1 MFKVA
6 GYSFVGQ
13 RKKTNQDSCL
23 AEVAMTPFGDT
34 CLLAVCDG
42 VGGLSAGEI
51 ASSSVIHWLDRW
63 FVESYPAL
71 LEALRNDVDSLFGRV
86 QSQWESGL
94 IELNAALRS
103 YGRSSNNQ
111 LGTTFTAILFFQ
123 DSYLIGHVGDCR
135 VYCFAKDGMEVLTTD
150 QTWVAREM
158 ARGNITPEQAR
169 SHPKKNVILQ
179 SIGTQA
185 DVQVVFSRGKDI
197 AENIYMVCCDGFRN
211 ELFDDEL
218 QGAFGSL
225 GNASG
230 KELYNACEALANL
243 VMSRGEYDNI
253 TAVAA
258 SCRNGTDYAFDQQVS
273 DDTTITLNPI
283 TIDVEA
289 LLPKPA
295 EMTTYIDS
303 SPEDDDS
310 DDTPDSAPS
319 HEVHPDLEY
328 FPDMT
333 VVLDEEEAD

>member
-1 MFKVA
+1 MYKVA

-23 AEVAMTPFGDT
+23 AEVAVTPFGDT

-51 ASSSVIHWLDRW
+51 ASSSVIRWLDEW
-63 FVESYPAL
+63 FVETYPTL
-71 LEALRNDVDSLFGRV
+71 LEALHDDVDALFGRV

-103 YGRSSNNQ
+103 YGRTTSNQ
-111 LGTTFTAILFFQ
+111 LGTTFTAILFFH
-123 DSYLIGHVGDCR
+123 DHYVIGHVGDCR
-135 VYCFAKDGMEVLTTD
+135 VYCFSRDGMSILTDD

-179 SIGTQA
+179 SVGTQA
-185 DVQVVFSRGKDI
+185 DIQPVFSRGGVSVED
-197 AENIYMVCCDGFRN
+197 IYMVCCDGFRN

-218 QGAFGSL
+218 QGAFGGL
-225 GNASG
+225 GNASE
-230 KELYNACEALANL
+230 KELYTACEVLADL

-253 TAVAA
+253 TAVAV
-258 SCRNGTDYAFDQQVS
+258 SCQSGMDYAFDQQAPADV
-273 DDTTITLNPI
+273 TGIMNPI
-283 TIDVEA
+283 TIDVEN

-295 EMTTYIDS
+295 DMTTNMDPLEDDS
-303 SPEDDDS
+303 SDEKQEPPFADN
-310 DDTPDSAPS
+310 A
-319 HEVHPDLEY
+319 HPDLDY

-333 VVLDEEEAD
+333 TVLGEEEAE